1 MGRVDGKVA
10 LITGA
15 ARGQGRHHAVRL
27 AEEGADV
34 VLVDIC
40 ADIPGVGYSMATPE
54 DLDETVRLVEKFDR
68 RAVAAAVDV
77 RDRPSL
83 HNAVASAMEAMAGF
97 GRLDIVVA
105 NAGICPI
112 GPDYPV
118 SAFADAV
125 DVDLI
130 GVLNTIHVALPWVP
144 AGGSIIATGSV
155 AAMLPNAV
163 NNPGNGPGGAGYG
176 LAKQFVSQYVV
187 VLARQVAA
195 QGIRVNAVHPTNCNT
210 DMLHSPPM
218 YKAFRKDLTEPTRTD
233 VEDAFPRMQSMPI
246 PYVEPE
252 DVANAIVFLASD
264 ESRYVTGLQL
274 AVDGGALLKI

>member
-1 MGRVDGKVA
+1 MGRVEGKVA

-15 ARGQGRHHAVRL
+15 ARGQGRHHATRL

-34 VLVDIC
+34 ILVDIC

-68 RAVAAAVDV
+68 RAIGVVVDV
-77 RDRPSL
+77 RDRVSL
-83 HNAVASAMEAMAGF
+83 QKSVASALGTF

-125 DVDLI
+125 DVDLV
-130 GVLNTIHVALPWVP
+130 GVLNTIHVALPWVSP
-144 AGGSIIATGSV
+144 GGSIIATGSV

-176 LAKQFVSQYVV
+176 LAKQFISQYVV

-218 YKAFRKDLTEPTRTD
+218 YKAFRKDLPDPTRAD
-233 VEDAFPRMQSMPI
+233 VEQAFPRMQSMPI
-246 PYVEPE
+246 PYVEPD
-252 DVANAIVFLASD
+252 DVAHAVVFLASD
-264 ESRYVTGLQL
+264 ESRYITGLQL

>member
-1 MGRVDGKVA
+1 MGRVEGKVA
-10 LITGA
+10 LVTGA
-15 ARGQGRHHAVRL
+15 ARGQGRCHAVRL

-34 VLVDIC
+34 ILVDIC
-40 ADIPGVGYSMATPE
+40 ADIPGVGYPMAKPE
-54 DLDETVRLVEKFDR
+54 DLDETVRQVEKFDR
-68 RAVAAAVDV
+68 RAIAAVADV
-77 RDRPSL
+77 RDRAAL
-83 HNAVASAMEAMAGF
+83 QTVVATAVETF
-97 GRLDIVVA
+97 GRIDVVVA

-112 GPDYPV
+112 GADYPV

-125 DVDLI
+125 DVDLV
-130 GVLNTIHVALPWVP
+130 GVVNTVHVALPWVS

-176 LAKQFVSQYVV
+176 LAKQFIGQYVV

-218 YKAFRKDLTEPTRTD
+218 YKAFRKDLEEPSRAD
-233 VEDAFPRMQSMPI
+233 VEEALPRMQAMHI
-246 PYVEPE
+246 PYVEPD
-252 DVANAIVFLASD
+252 DVSHAVIYLASD

-274 AVDGGALLKI
+274 PVDGGALLKI

>member
-1 MGRVDGKVA
+1 MGRVEGKVA

-15 ARGQGRHHAVRL
+15 ARGQGRCHATRL

-34 VLVDIC
+34 ILLDIC

-77 RDRPSL
+77 RDRPL
-83 HNAVASAMEAMAGF
+83 LQQAVASAVSTF

-125 DVDLI
+125 DVDLV
-130 GVLNTIHVALPWVP
+130 GVLNTIHVALPLVS

-176 LAKQFVSQYVV
+176 LAKQFISQYVV
-187 VLARQVAA
+187 VLARQVAT
-195 QGIRVNAVHPTNCNT
+195 QGIRINAVHPTNCNT

-218 YKAFRKDLTEPTRTD
+218 YKAFRKDLPAPSRAD
-233 VEDAFPRMQSMPI
+233 VEQAFPRMQAMPI
-246 PYVEPE
+246 PYVEP
-252 DVANAIVFLASD
+252 DDIAHAVVFLASD

>member
-1 MGRVDGKVA
+1 MGRVEGKAA

-15 ARGQGRHHAVRL
+15 ARGQGRCHAVHL

-34 VLVDIC
+34 ILLDIC
-40 ADIPGVGYSMATPE
+40 ADIPGVGYPMATPE

-83 HNAVASAMEAMAGF
+83 HKTVASAVDAL

-118 SAFADAV
+118 SAFTDAV
-125 DVDLI
+125 DVDLV
-130 GVLNTIHVALPWVP
+130 GVLNTIHEALPLLS

-176 LAKQFVSQYVV
+176 LAKQFISQYVV
-187 VLARQVAA
+187 VLARQVAER
-195 QGIRVNAVHPTNCNT
+195 GIRVNAVHPTNCNT

-218 YKAFRKDLTEPTRTD
+218 YKAFRKDLNEPTRAD
-233 VEDAFPRMQSMPI
+233 VERAFPRMQAMPI
-246 PYVEPE
+246 PYVEP
-252 DVANAIVFLASD
+252 DDIAHAVVFLASD

>member
-1 MGRVDGKVA
+1 MGRVQDKVA

-15 ARGQGRHHAVRL
+15 ARGQGRSHAVRL

-34 VLVDIC
+34 ILIDIC
-40 ADIPGVGYSMATPE
+40 NDIPGVGYPMATPE

-68 RAVAAAVDV
+68 RAIPAIVDV

-83 HNAVASAMEAMAGF
+83 QQAVTSAVDSF

-112 GPDYPV
+112 GADYPV

-125 DVDLI
+125 DVDLV
-130 GVLNTIHVALPWVP
+130 GVLNTIHVALPWVAP
-144 AGGSIIATGSV
+144 GGSIIATGSV

-176 LAKQFVSQYVV
+176 LAKQFISQYVV

-218 YKAFRKDLTEPTRTD
+218 YRAFRKDLPDPSRA
-233 VEDAFPRMQSMPI
+233 DAEQIFPHMQSMPI
-246 PYVEPE
+246 PYVEP
-252 DVANAIVFLASD
+252 DDIAHAVIYLASD

-274 AVDGGALLKI
+274 AVDGGALLKV

>member
-1 MGRVDGKVA
+1 MGRVEGKVA
-10 LITGA
+10 LVTGA
-15 ARGQGRHHAVRL
+15 ARGQGRCHAVRL

-34 VLVDIC
+34 ILVDIC
-40 ADIPGVGYSMATPE
+40 ADIAGVGYPMATPE
-54 DLDETVRLVEKFDR
+54 DLDETVRLVEKFNR
-68 RAVAAAVDV
+68 RAVAAITDV
-77 RDRPSL
+77 RDKAAL
-83 HNAVASAMEAMAGF
+83 HTAVASAVETL
-97 GRLDIVVA
+97 GRLDVVVA

-118 SAFADAV
+118 SAFADAL

-130 GVLNTIHVALPWVP
+130 GVLNTVHVALPWLS

-176 LAKQFVSQYVV
+176 LAKQFISQYVV
-187 VLARQVAA
+187 VLARQMAA

-218 YKAFRKDLTEPTRTD
+218 YKAFRKDLPDPTRAE
-233 VEDAFPRMQSMPI
+233 VEEALPRMQAMPI
-246 PYVEPE
+246 PYVEP
-252 DVANAIVFLASD
+252 DDIAHAVVYLASD

>member
-1 MGRVDGKVA
+1 MGRVEGKVA

-15 ARGQGRHHAVRL
+15 ARGQGRCHAVRL

-34 VLVDIC
+34 ILIDIC
-40 ADIPGVGYSMATPE
+40 ADIPGVGYPMATPE
-54 DLDETVRLVEKFDR
+54 DLDETVRLAEKFDR
-68 RAVAAAVDV
+68 RAIPAVVDV

-83 HNAVASAMEAMAGF
+83 HNAVASAVDTF
-97 GRLDIVVA
+97 GRLDVVVA

-112 GPDYPV
+112 GADYPV

-125 DVDLI
+125 DVDLV
-130 GVLNTIHVALPWVP
+130 GVLNTIHVALPRVSP
-144 AGGSIIATGSV
+144 GGSIIATGSV

-176 LAKQFVSQYVV
+176 LAKQFISQYVV

-218 YKAFRKDLTEPTRTD
+218 YKAFRKDLPEPTRTD
-233 VEDAFPRMQSMPI
+233 VEQAFPRMQSMPI
-246 PYVEPE
+246 PYVEP
-252 DVANAIVFLASD
+252 DDIAHAVVFLASD

-274 AVDGGALLKI
+274 PVDGGALLKI

>member
-1 MGRVDGKVA
+1 MGRVEGKVA

-15 ARGQGRHHAVRL
+15 ARGQGRHHAIRL

-34 VLVDIC
+34 ILVDVC
-40 ADIPGVGYSMATPE
+40 ADIPGVGDSMATPE

-68 RAVAAAVDV
+68 RAIAAIVDV

-83 HNAVASAMEAMAGF
+83 QQAVASAVDTF
-97 GRLDIVVA
+97 GRIDVVVA

-125 DVDLI
+125 DVDLV
-130 GVLNTIHVALPWVP
+130 GVLNTIHVALPWVAP
-144 AGGSIIATGSV
+144 GGSIIATGSV

-176 LAKQFVSQYVV
+176 LAKQFISQYVV

-218 YKAFRKDLTEPTRTD
+218 YKAFRKDLAEPTRAD
-233 VEDAFPRMQSMPI
+233 VEDAFPRMQAMPI

-252 DVANAIVFLASD
+252 TSHMPSCIWPPTNRATSPACS
-264 ESRYVTGLQL
+264 
-274 AVDGGALLKI
+274 LLSTAARC

>member
-1 MGRVDGKVA
+1 MGRVEGKVA

-34 VLVDIC
+34 ILIDIC
-40 ADIPGVGYSMATPE
+40 ADIPGVGYPMASPE
-54 DLDETVRLVEKFDR
+54 DLHETVRLVEKFDR
-68 RAVAAAVDV
+68 HAVAGVVDV

-83 HNAVASAMEAMAGF
+83 HKAVGSAVDTF

-125 DVDLI
+125 DVDLV
-130 GVLNTIHVALPWVP
+130 GVLNTIHVALPWVSP
-144 AGGSIIATGSV
+144 GGSVIATGSV

-176 LAKQFVSQYVV
+176 LAKQFISQYVV

-195 QGIRVNAVHPTNCNT
+195 RCIRVNAVHPTNCNT

-218 YKAFRKDLTEPTRTD
+218 YKAFRKDLPEPTRAD
-233 VEDAFPRMQSMPI
+233 VEDVFPRMQAMPI
-246 PYVEPE
+246 PYVEP
-252 DVANAIVFLASD
+252 DDIAHAVIYLASD

>member
-1 MGRVDGKVA
+1 MGRVEGKVA

-15 ARGQGRHHAVRL
+15 ARGQGRCHAVRL

-34 VLVDIC
+34 ILIDIC
-40 ADIPGVGYSMATPE
+40 AGIPGVGYPMATPE
-54 DLDETVRLVEKFDR
+54 DLDETVRLVEKFDQ
-68 RAVAAAVDV
+68 RAIAAVVDV

-83 HNAVASAMEAMAGF
+83 QKAVASAVAKL
-97 GRLDIVVA
+97 GRLDVVVA

-112 GPDYPV
+112 GADYPV
-118 SAFADAV
+118 SAFSDAV

-130 GVLNTIHVALPWVP
+130 GVLNTIHVALSWVA

-176 LAKQFVSQYVV
+176 LAKQFISQYVV
-187 VLARQVAA
+187 VLARQLAA

-218 YKAFRKDLTEPTRTD
+218 YKAFRKDLLEPTRAD
-233 VEDAFPRMQSMPI
+233 VEQALPRMQSMPI
-246 PYVEPE
+246 PYVEP
-252 DVANAIVFLASD
+252 DDIAHAVVYLASD

>member
-1 MGRVDGKVA
+1 MGRVEGKRA
-10 LITGA
+10 LVTGA

-40 ADIPGVGYSMATPE
+40 ADIPGVGYPMATPE

-68 RAVAAAVDV
+68 RAIASVVDV

-83 HNAVASAMEAMAGF
+83 RQAISAAVDTLG
-97 GRLDIVVA
+97 GLDIVVA

-112 GPDYPV
+112 GPDFPV
-118 SAFADAV
+118 TSFADAV
-125 DVDLI
+125 DVDLV
-130 GVLNTIHVALPWVP
+130 GVVNTVHAALPFVS

-176 LAKQFVSQYVV
+176 LAKQFITDYVV
-187 VLARQVAA
+187 VLARQLAP

-218 YKAFRKDLTEPTRTD
+218 YKAFRKDLAKPTRAD
-233 VEDAFPRMQSMPI
+233 AEDAFPHMQAMPI
-246 PYVEPE
+246 PYVEP
-252 DVANAIVFLASD
+252 DDIAHAVVYLASD

-274 AVDGGALLKI
+274 PVDGGALLKI

>member
-1 MGRVDGKVA
+1 M
-10 LITGA
+10 
-15 ARGQGRHHAVRL
+15 AR
-27 AEEGADV
+27 
-34 VLVDIC
+34 
-40 ADIPGVGYSMATPE
+40 PE
-54 DLDETVRLVEKFDR
+54 DLDETARLVEKFGQ
-68 RAVAAAVDV
+68 RAVYSIVDV

-83 HNAVASAMEAMAGF
+83 QDAVAAAADTF
-97 GRLDIVVA
+97 GRIDVVVA

-112 GPDYPV
+112 GPNYPV

-125 DVDLI
+125 DVDLV
-130 GVLNTIHVALPWVP
+130 GVLNTIHVTLPWVP

-176 LAKQFVSQYVV
+176 LAKQFISQYVI

-218 YKAFRKDLTEPTRTD
+218 YTAFRKDLREPTRAD
-233 VEDAFPRMQSMPI
+233 VEQALPRMQSMPI
-246 PYVEPE
+246 PYVEP
-252 DVANAIVFLASD
+252 DDIAHAVVYLASD
-264 ESRYVTGLQL
+264 ESRYVTGVQL
-274 AVDGGALLKI
+274 PVDGGALLKV

>member
-10 LITGA
+10 LVTGA
-15 ARGQGRHHAVRL
+15 ARGQGRSHAVRL

-34 VLVDIC
+34 ILVDIC
-40 ADIPGVGYSMATPE
+40 ADIPGVGYPMATPE

-68 RAVAAAVDV
+68 RAIPAVADVRDRAALHAAVAAAV
-77 RDRPSL
+77 
-83 HNAVASAMEAMAGF
+83 ETF
-97 GRLDIVVA
+97 GRIDVVVA

-112 GPDYPV
+112 GADYPV

-130 GVLNTIHVALPWVP
+130 GVLNTIHVALPWVS

-176 LAKQFVSQYVV
+176 LAKQFISQYVV
-187 VLARQVAA
+187 VLARQVAP

-218 YKAFRKDLTEPTRTD
+218 YKAFRKDLEEPTRAD
-233 VEDAFPRMQSMPI
+233 VEDALPRMQAMGI
-246 PYVEPE
+246 PYVEPD
-252 DVANAIVFLASD
+252 DVTHAVIYLASD

-274 AVDGGALLKI
+274 PVDGGALLKI

>member
-1 MGRVDGKVA
+1 MGRVRGKTA

-15 ARGQGRHHAVRL
+15 ARGQGRHHAIRL

-34 VLVDIC
+34 ILIDVC
-40 ADIPGVGYSMATPE
+40 ADIPGVGYPMATPQ
-54 DLDETVRLVEKFDR
+54 DLDETVRLVEKFER
-68 RAVAAAVDV
+68 RAVPVIVDV
-77 RDRPSL
+77 RDRYSMEQ
-83 HNAVASAMEAMAGF
+83 AVQTAVQTLG
-97 GRLDIVVA
+97 GLDVVVA

-118 SAFADAV
+118 TAFADAV
-125 DVDLI
+125 DVDLV
-130 GVLNTIHVALPWVP
+130 GVLNTIHVALPLISQ
-144 AGGSIIATGSV
+144 GGSIIATGSV

-176 LAKQFVSQYVV
+176 LAKQFISDYVV
-187 VLARQVAA
+187 VLARQLAP

-218 YKAFRKDLTEPTRTD
+218 YRAFRKDLAEPTRAD
-233 VEDAFPRMQSMPI
+233 AEEAFPHMQSMPI
-246 PYVEPE
+246 PYVEP
-252 DVANAIVFLASD
+252 DDIANAVVFLASD

-274 AVDGGALLKI
+274 PVDGGALLKF

>member
-1 MGRVDGKVA
+1 MGRVEGKVV
-10 LITGA
+10 LISGA
-15 ARGQGRHHAVRL
+15 ARGQGRHHAIRL

-34 VLVDIC
+34 ILLDIC
-40 ADIPGVGYSMATPE
+40 ADIPGVGYPMATPE
-54 DLDETVRLVEKFDR
+54 DLDETVRLVKKFDR
-68 RAVAAAVDV
+68 RAIAAVVDV

-83 HNAVASAMEAMAGF
+83 QKAVASAVYGF
-97 GRLDIVVA
+97 GRLDVVVA

-112 GPDYPV
+112 GVGYPV

-144 AGGSIIATGSV
+144 EGGSIIATGSV

-176 LAKQFVSQYVV
+176 LAKQFISQYVV

-195 QGIRVNAVHPTNCNT
+195 QRIRVNAVHPTNCNT

-218 YKAFRKDLTEPTRTD
+218 YRAFRKDLTDPTRAD
-233 VEDAFPRMQSMPI
+233 VQDAFPRMQSMPI
-246 PYVEPE
+246 PYVEP
-252 DVANAIVFLASD
+252 DDIAHAVVFLASD
-264 ESRYVTGLQL
+264 ESRYITGLQL

>member
-1 MGRVDGKVA
+1 MGRVEGKVA

-34 VLVDIC
+34 IVVDIC
-40 ADIPGVGYSMATPE
+40 ADIPGIGYPMATPE
-54 DLDETVRLVEKFDR
+54 DLEETVRLVEKFDR
-68 RAVAAAVDV
+68 RAVASVVDV
-77 RDRPSL
+77 RDRPAL
-83 HNAVASAMEAMAGF
+83 HKAVASAIDTF
-97 GRLDIVVA
+97 GRIDVVVA
-105 NAGICPI
+105 NAGVCPI
-112 GPDYPV
+112 GPGYPV
-118 SAFADAV
+118 SAFADAM

-130 GVLNTIHVALPWVP
+130 GVLNTIHVALPWVAP
-144 AGGSIIATGSV
+144 GGSIIATGSV

-176 LAKQFVSQYVV
+176 LAKQFISQYVV

-195 QGIRVNAVHPTNCNT
+195 QRIRVNAVHPTNCNT

-218 YKAFRKDLTEPTRTD
+218 YKAFRKDLPHPTRAD
-233 VEDAFPRMQSMPI
+233 VEEAFPRMQAMPI
-246 PYVEPE
+246 PYVEP
-252 DVANAIVFLASD
+252 DDIAHAVVFLASD

>member
-1 MGRVDGKVA
+1 MGRVEGKVA

-15 ARGQGRHHAVRL
+15 ARGQGRCHAVRL
-27 AEEGADV
+27 AEEGAHV
-34 VLVDIC
+34 ILVDIC

-54 DLDETVRLVEKFDR
+54 DLDQTVRLVEKFDR
-68 RAVAAAVDV
+68 RAIAAVVDV

-83 HNAVASAMEAMAGF
+83 QQAVASAVETF
-97 GRLDIVVA
+97 DRLDVVVA

-112 GPDYPV
+112 GAEYPV
-118 SAFADAV
+118 SAFSDAV
-125 DVDLI
+125 DVDLV
-130 GVLNTIHVALPWVP
+130 GMLNTIHVALPWVS

-155 AAMLPNAV
+155 GAMLPDAV

-176 LAKQFVSQYVV
+176 LAKQFISQYVV

-210 DMLHSPPM
+210 DMLHSAPM
-218 YKAFRKDLTEPTRTD
+218 YKAFRKDLPDPSRAD
-233 VEDAFPRMQSMPI
+233 VEEAFPRMQAMPI

-252 DVANAIVFLASD
+252 DISHAVVYLASD

>member
-1 MGRVDGKVA
+1 MGRVEGKVA

-34 VLVDIC
+34 ILVDIC
-40 ADIPGVGYSMATPE
+40 ADIPGVGYPMATPE

-68 RAVAAAVDV
+68 RATAAVVDV

-83 HNAVASAMEAMAGF
+83 EAAVASAVDTY
-97 GRLDIVVA
+97 GRLDVVVA

-112 GPDYPV
+112 GSDYPV
-118 SAFADAV
+118 SAFAQAV
-125 DVDLI
+125 DVDLV
-130 GVLNTIHVALPWVP
+130 GVLNTIHVALPWAP
-144 AGGSIIATGSV
+144 PGGSIIATGSV

-176 LAKQFVSQYVV
+176 LAKQFISQYVV

-218 YKAFRKDLTEPTRTD
+218 YKAFRKDLSEPTRAD

-246 PYVEPE
+246 PYVEP
-252 DVANAIVFLASD
+252 DDIANAVVFLASD

-274 AVDGGALLKI
+274 PVDGGALLKI

>member
-1 MGRVDGKVA
+1 MGRVAGKVA

-34 VLVDIC
+34 ILVDIC
-40 ADIPGVGYSMATPE
+40 ADIPGVGYPMATPE
-54 DLDETVRLVEKFDR
+54 DLDETVALIEKFDR
-68 RAVAAAVDV
+68 RATPAVVDV

-83 HNAVASAMEAMAGF
+83 EAALASVVDTY

-112 GPDYPV
+112 GSDYPV
-118 SAFADAV
+118 TAFSQAV
-125 DVDLI
+125 DVDLV
-130 GVLNTIHVALPWVP
+130 GVLNTIHVALPWVSP
-144 AGGSIIATGSV
+144 GGSIIATGSV

-176 LAKQFVSQYVV
+176 LAKQFISQYVV

-218 YKAFRKDLTEPTRTD
+218 YKAFRKDLAEPTRAD

-246 PYVEPE
+246 PYVEP
-252 DVANAIVFLASD
+252 DDIANAVVFLASD

-274 AVDGGALLKI
+274 PVDGGALLKI

>member
-1 MGRVDGKVA
+1 MGRVEDKKV
-10 LITGA
+10 LVTGA
-15 ARGQGRHHAVRL
+15 ARGQGRRHAVRL

-34 VLVDIC
+34 ILIDIC
-40 ADIPGVGYSMATPE
+40 ADIPDVGYPMATPE
-54 DLDETVRLVEKFDR
+54 DLDETARLVEKFQR
-68 RAVAAAVDV
+68 RAVPAIVDV

-83 HNAVASAMEAMAGF
+83 QQAVSSAVESLGQ
-97 GRLDIVVA
+97 LDVVVA

-118 SAFADAV
+118 TAFADAV

-130 GVLNTIHVALPWVP
+130 GVLNTIHVALPFVSP
-144 AGGSIIATGSV
+144 GGSIIATGSV
-155 AAMLPNAV
+155 AAMLPDAV

-176 LAKQFVSQYVV
+176 LAKQFIAEYVI

-218 YKAFRKDLTEPTRTD
+218 YKAFRKDLTEPTRAD
-233 VEDAFPRMQSMPI
+233 VEDAFKHMQAMPI
-246 PYVEPE
+246 PYVEP
-252 DVANAIVFLASD
+252 DDIAHAVLYLASD

-274 AVDGGALLKI
+274 TVDGGALLKI

>member
-1 MGRVDGKVA
+1 MGRVEGKVA

-34 VLVDIC
+34 ILVDIC
-40 ADIPGVGYSMATPE
+40 ADIPGVGYPMATPE

-68 RAVAAAVDV
+68 RAVAAVVDV

-83 HNAVASAMEAMAGF
+83 QKAVASALDTF
-97 GRLDIVVA
+97 GRLDVVVA

-125 DVDLI
+125 DVDLV
-130 GVLNTIHVALPWVP
+130 GVLNTIHVALPRVSP
-144 AGGSIIATGSV
+144 GGSIIATGSV

-176 LAKQFVSQYVV
+176 LAKQFISQYVV

-218 YKAFRKDLTEPTRTD
+218 YKAFRKDLPEPTRAD
-233 VEDAFPRMQSMPI
+233 AEQAFPRMQSMPI
-246 PYVEPE
+246 PYVEP
-252 DVANAIVFLASD
+252 DDIAHAVVFLASD

-274 AVDGGALLKI
+274 AVDGGALLKV